1 MGSRVEEQKLSL
13 AQRKS
18 ISSSEK
24 EIRGGGGGD
33 GYGWRQG
40 TWIKGLDT
48 VTSLWNRLLETR
60 MSIWRET

>member
-1 MGSRVEEQKLSL
+1 MGSRIEEQKLSL

-24 EIRGGGGGD
+24 EIRGGGGD

-48 VTSLWNRLLETR
+48 ETSLWSRLLETR
-60 MSIWRET
+60 MSTWQET